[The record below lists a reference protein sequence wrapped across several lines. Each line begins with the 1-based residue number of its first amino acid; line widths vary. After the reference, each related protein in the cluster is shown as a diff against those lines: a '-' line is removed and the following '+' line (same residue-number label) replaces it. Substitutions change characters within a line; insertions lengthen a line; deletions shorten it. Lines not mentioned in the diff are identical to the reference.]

1 MYQIKGTAFL
11 TTWTWLCRS
20 PCAPV
25 AVIFFSL
32 FQCPGIAPF
41 PFPGFGKRLIN
52 CMFCVKKPT
61 SGDIAAGEEM
71 KSLKPGAGKKGTSQ
85 HPLSSPMQIVR
96 KTVTELWPLLQILP
110 LAMYRH
116 QDRRAAQR
124 TKEPEKAP
132 SGWDDT
138 KSLATWPKS
147 TWGGCPLLLASF
159 PFLMTM
165 SRYFQGWS
173 CCTAGSQRVKME
185 NGLCTFKITCDKV
198 HCLKSGSLLPLTP
211 PQFPAIIYY
220 KGVLWYKFDNLP
232 YTLALF

>member
-52 CMFCVKKPT
+52 SMFCVKKPT

-85 HPLSSPMQIVR
+85 HPLSSPMQTVR

-116 QDRRAAQR
+116 QDRRAAQI

-132 SGWDDT
+132 SGWDDA
-138 KSLATWPKS
+138 KSLATWPRFGLRRRLSSPPGFISISNDDVTLFPGLILLHNWVAKS
-147 TWGGCPLLLASF
+147 
-159 PFLMTM
+159 
-165 SRYFQGWS
+165 
-173 CCTAGSQRVKME
+173 
-185 NGLCTFKITCDKV
+185 
-198 HCLKSGSLLPLTP
+198 
-211 PQFPAIIYY
+211 
-220 KGVLWYKFDNLP
+220 
-232 YTLALF
+232 